1 MNPLGACAR
10 REAQVGTL
18 GTNQEP
24 PLQQPRE
31 KVAPARAAQP
41 SADTQA
47 GKIHVFACMETGE

>member
-1 MNPLGACAR
+1 MNPPGACAR
-10 REAQVGTL
+10 REAQAGTL

-41 SADTQA
+41 SADTRG
-47 GKIHVFACMETGE
+47 GKIHVFACMEIGE